1 MPLEAVL
8 LDFDGTIVDT
18 TDLIYQSMRHATRK
32 VLGREM
38 SREAL
43 MANVGQPL
51 PRQMELF
58 DREKV
63 QELLRTY
70 SLFNEEHH
78 DALIREFPGVEAS
91 LARLYDEGLG
101 LAVVTSKRRPS
112 VLMTLDSFPG
122 LRAIVDV
129 FVTME
134 DTAEHKP
141 HPAPLLKGL
150 ELLGNVPP
158 EKAAYVGD
166 APFDVA
172 AARAAGVV
180 SVAVSWGAFAEDVLR
195 AARADHLAPNLDSA
209 VDFLLAL
216 NG

>member
-1 MPLEAVL
+1 
-8 LDFDGTIVDT
+8 
-18 TDLIYQSMRHATRK
+18 
-32 VLGREM
+32 
-38 SREAL
+38 
-43 MANVGQPL
+43 
-51 PRQMELF
+51 
-58 DREKV
+58 
-63 QELLRTY
+63 
-70 SLFNEEHH
+70 
-78 DALIREFPGVEAS
+78 
-91 LARLYDEGLG
+91 
-101 LAVVTSKRRPS
+101 
-112 VLMTLDSFPG
+112 
-122 LRAIVDV
+122 
-129 FVTME
+129 ME